1 VANQHSG
8 NVGDVWKHLWLAGVI
23 ADQPPSRYV
32 ETHAGSAIYHLVE
45 DEERALGVRRFL
57 ASAESC
63 PRLRDTAYWD
73 FLQQFVLADPP
84 SYPGSSLLAMTILGP
99 SSRYVFC
106 DTDRESV
113 EDLLT
118 ARDRLALGSEV
129 EVVHADGPGIALELL
144 DAGTLGPDSLIHVDP
159 FDYDATSP
167 GGLSIFQLLNR
178 LAAGQVP
185 VFAWY
190 HLSARE
196 LFRAIASNLSVPA
209 VACAELR
216 LSGPRAA
223 SAGVGSGCGIA
234 LIGDDFDR
242 HPSVKEAAE
251 DFVVAFN
258 HLSSGLKAGVTAA
271 SECFML
277 PPPRFPAQGRLAPG
291 PADEPRVGGG
301 ILDQAADGSED

>member
-1 VANQHSG
+1 VANQHFG
-8 NVGDVWKHLWLAGVI
+8 NIADVWKHLWLAGVL
-23 ADQPPSRYV
+23 ADQRPARYV
-32 ETHAGSAIYHLVE
+32 ETHAGSAAYRLVE
-45 DEERALGVRRFL
+45 DEERALGVGRFL

-63 PRLRDTAYWD
+63 PPLRDTAYWGL
-73 FLQQFVLADPP
+73 LQQFVLADPP

-118 ARDRLALGSEV
+118 ARDRLVLGSEV

-144 DAGTLGPDSLIHVDP
+144 DAGTLGPGSFVHVDP

-167 GGLSIFQLLNR
+167 GGLSILQLLSR

-196 LFRAIASNLSVPA
+196 LLRAIASNLPVPA
-209 VACAELR
+209 VACAELW

-223 SAGVGSGCGIA
+223 SAGVGGSGCGIA
-234 LIGDDFDR
+234 LIGDDFGR
-242 HPSVKEAAE
+242 HPSVQEAAE
-251 DFVVAFN
+251 DFTVAFN

-271 SECFML
+271 SEFFML
-277 PPPRFPAQGRLAPG
+277 PPADRSARPA
-291 PADEPRVGGG
+291 G
-301 ILDQAADGSED
+301 IRPCG

>member
-1 VANQHSG
+1 VANQHFG
-8 NVGDVWKHLWLAGVI
+8 NIADVWKHLWLAGVL
-23 ADQPPSRYV
+23 ADQRPARYV
-32 ETHAGSAIYHLVE
+32 ETHAGSAVYRLVE
-45 DEERALGVRRFL
+45 DDERALGVGSFL

-63 PRLRDTAYWD
+63 PRLRDTAYWGL
-73 FLQQFVLADPP
+73 LQQFVLADPP

-106 DTDRESV
+106 DTDRGSV

-144 DAGTLGPDSLIHVDP
+144 EADMLGPGSLVHVDP
-159 FDYDATSP
+159 FDYDAASP
-167 GGLSIFQLLNR
+167 GGLSILQLLNR

-196 LFRAIASNLSVPA
+196 LFREIASNLPVPA

-223 SAGVGSGCGIA
+223 SAGVGGSGCGIA
-234 LIGDDFDR
+234 LIGDDFGR

-258 HLSSGLKAGVTAA
+258 HVSSGLKAGVTAA
-271 SECFML
+271 SEFFML
-277 PPPRFPAQGRLAPG
+277 PPADRSARPA
-291 PADEPRVGGG
+291 G
-301 ILDQAADGSED
+301 IRPCG